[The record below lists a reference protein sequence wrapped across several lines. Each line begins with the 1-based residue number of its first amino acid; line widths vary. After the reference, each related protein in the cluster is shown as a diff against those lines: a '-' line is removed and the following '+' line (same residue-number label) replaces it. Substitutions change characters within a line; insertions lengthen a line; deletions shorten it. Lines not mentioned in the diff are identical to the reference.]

1 MASIIITNEIVSKMT
16 LMSLPTALTLVS
28 LMPAALVALVA
39 GAPGASGALVAGAT
53 GATGAAA
60 AIDETSAG
68 TILPIPS
75 KVRSVYSD
83 FQLVKSNFL
92 NSYCIFSQ
100 ASLF

>member
-1 MASIIITNEIVSKMT
+1 MT

-39 GAPGASGALVAGAT
+39 GAPGTSGALVAGA
-53 GATGAAA
+53 AAA

-68 TILPIPS
+68 LILPIPS
-75 KVRSVYSD
+75 KVRSVSSD
-83 FQLVKSNFL
+83 FQLVKSNFS
-92 NSYCIFSQ
+92 NSSFIFFQ